1 MTFDHCTG
9 YLLTDLLFFNKLKL
23 SRHYFS
29 RFHDFSISMVCWILV
44 SNVTKISIITD
55 ENQENYK
62 HDFCCLARLNSHSII
77 ISQVVKVE
85 QTLFFKISRF
95 LNFNGLLNAVANV
108 TKISI
113 ITDKNQENYAVNTT
127 FVVWPS

>member
-1 MTFDHCTG
+1 MIF
-9 YLLTDLLFFNKLKL
+9 KI
-23 SRHYFS
+23 S
-29 RFHDFSISMVCWILV
+29 RFLHFNGLLNAV